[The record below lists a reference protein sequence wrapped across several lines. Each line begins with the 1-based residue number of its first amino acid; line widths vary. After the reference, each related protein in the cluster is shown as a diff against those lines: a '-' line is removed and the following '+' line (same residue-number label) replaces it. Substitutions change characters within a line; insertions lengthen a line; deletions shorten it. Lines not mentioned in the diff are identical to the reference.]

1 MEGGEPVYH
10 IKRQANEESQDEPP
24 KRVAMGNILP
34 LMNMNIRSH
43 YSKPG
48 KLGPRRRVE
57 VFYTKNNEKYA
68 NRVACLCWSLIQHV
82 TTEHHATAFY
92 ASALGAYASEL
103 LTRIIQTLEEANVKV
118 SQVEV
123 PTEAESLGY
132 NTKLANLY
140 TYKESI
146 VNIGISLMLPFIN
159 LDDGTYN
166 EFIRSRK
173 EELGGRIGMSED
185 EIAKHKFPFDL
196 AHAKLVQG
204 MLIGDLGVKEEILS
218 YVTWAYGQHG
228 ILKSMAKY
236 VGSILIKYVHN
247 GIN

>member
-1 MEGGEPVYH
+1 MEGGELVYH
-10 IKRQANEESQDEPP
+10 IKRKANEESQDEPP
-24 KRVAMGNILP
+24 KRVAMGNFMP
-34 LMNMNIRSH
+34 TYMNITKH

-57 VFYTKNNEKYA
+57 VFYTNNNEKYA

-132 NTKLANLY
+132 NTKVADL
-140 TYKESI
+140 
-146 VNIGISLMLPFIN
+146 VNI
-159 LDDGTYN
+159 
-166 EFIRSRK
+166 
-173 EELGGRIGMSED
+173 
-185 EIAKHKFPFDL
+185 
-196 AHAKLVQG
+196 
-204 MLIGDLGVKEEILS
+204 
-218 YVTWAYGQHG
+218 
-228 ILKSMAKY
+228 
-236 VGSILIKYVHN
+236 
-247 GIN
+247 